1 MAMEDEKKFLN
12 RDLENAK
19 TKEDLDFLAKDAKDL
34 GYKDIAKLAEER
46 MAVISAKAESV
57 GETSKEKIAQIEF
70 FNGNVVDLNTKTEAS
85 NKEIAK
91 VKSDA
96 GIKINEVIKDQD
108 GVEMPKLEAISISP
122 EKIEKLKAELAEA
135 KKFQK
140 AKHAMSRW
148 QDLYWAIKENQE
160 VPHVMHV
167 ETWKGEDGPAD
178 DYKAEME
185 RLENSE
191 ELAPWRE
198 NFKKEPDA
206 NGYWLNWANPIA
218 LDMEKSY
225 IEFLKDSGL
234 SEKYKV
240 YNVMIPSELF
250 DKIPQDLE
258 KEISTLEQEKEKGF
272 SAKA

>member
-1 MAMEDEKKFLN
+1 MAMEDVVKK
-12 RDLENAK
+12 LEEEGDTVALERI
-19 TKEDLDFLAKDAKDL
+19 KEEAEVSMDGATV
-34 GYKDIAKLAEER
+34 GLAEQALAR
-46 MAVISAKAESV
+46 LNAISKKAEAV
-57 GETSKEKIAQIEF
+57 GVVPAEKIAQVESLGGSGDEIINRTREIDGKID
-70 FNGNVVDLNTKTEAS
+70 NLRAETEIKI
-85 NKEIAK
+85 KEI
-91 VKSDA
+91 
-96 GIKINEVIKDQD
+96 IKGQD
-108 GVEMPKLEAISISP
+108 GAEMPKLEAISISP
-122 EKIEKLKAELAEA
+122 ERIEKLKAELAEA
-135 KKFQK
+135 RKFQK

-198 NFKKEPDA
+198 NFKNEPGE
-206 NGYWLNWANPIA
+206 NGYWSNWANPVA
-218 LDMEKSY
+218 LDLEKSY
-225 IEFLKDSGL
+225 VEFLKDSGL

-258 KEISTLEQEKEKGF
+258 QEISTLEQEKEKQGL
-272 SAKA
+272 